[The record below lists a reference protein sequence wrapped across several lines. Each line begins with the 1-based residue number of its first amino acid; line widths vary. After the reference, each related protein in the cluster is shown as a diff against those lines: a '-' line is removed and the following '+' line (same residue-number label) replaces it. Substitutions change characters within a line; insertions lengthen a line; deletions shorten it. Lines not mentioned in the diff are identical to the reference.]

1 MNIKTFNIKE
11 LLYFGIPLAIV
22 DLLVYVG
29 VYEWLLGVFQF
40 TVPEDLALKNPR
52 CLYLLLLGYII
63 AVSFVHSWPY
73 ARGYSWKKQVSQ
85 LLLQCLLALGVL
97 AVSVNVLFDSFAG
110 FFYLYEGLITVV
122 LLNLCHSLFRGAI
135 LFARR
140 RGRNKI
146 HVVIVGDDENALRL
160 ADTFSNTVEFGDYKV
175 VATFAHDLDEVR
187 SYLSS
192 NKVHQLYCSLN
203 PSRQPDAV
211 SSLIRLCENNY
222 IEFYYIPDMSGYFRP
237 SLSIQEIGSVP
248 VLNLREEP
256 LSNPVNA
263 AVKRSLDILFS
274 FLFLVTVFP
283 VVWLVVAVI
292 IHFTSPGPVF
302 FKQKRTGYKGKPFTM
317 YKFRSMKVSST
328 ADRLQAT
335 QDDPRKTKF
344 GDFLR
349 RSSLDELPQ
358 FINVLKG
365 DMSIIGPRPHM
376 ELHTEMYSQLIDEYP
391 VRHMVKPG
399 ITGWAQINGCRGETP
414 TPEYMRRRVVHDI
427 WYIEH
432 WSLGLD
438 FTIFFK
444 TIAQILKGDKQAY

>member
-11 LLYFGIPLAIV
+11 LMYFGIPLAIV

-73 ARGYSWKKQVSQ
+73 VRGYSWKKQVSQ

-146 HVVIVGDDENALRL
+146 HVVIVGDDDNAVRL
-160 ADTFSNTVEFGDYKV
+160 ADTLGNTEEFGDYKV
-175 VATFAHDLDEVR
+175 VATFAQDLDEVR
-187 SYLSS
+187 TYLTS

-203 PSRQPDAV
+203 PSRQPDTV
-211 SSLIRLCENNY
+211 TSLIRLCENSY

-237 SLSIQEIGSVP
+237 SLSFQEIGSVP

-263 AVKRSLDILFS
+263 AVKRGLDILLS
-274 FLFLVTVFP
+274 GLFLVTLFP
-283 VVWLVVAVI
+283 IIWLVVAII
-292 IHFTSPGPVF
+292 IHFTSPGPIF

-328 ADRLQAT
+328 ADSLQAT

-414 TPEYMRRRVVHDI
+414 TPDFMRRRVLHDI